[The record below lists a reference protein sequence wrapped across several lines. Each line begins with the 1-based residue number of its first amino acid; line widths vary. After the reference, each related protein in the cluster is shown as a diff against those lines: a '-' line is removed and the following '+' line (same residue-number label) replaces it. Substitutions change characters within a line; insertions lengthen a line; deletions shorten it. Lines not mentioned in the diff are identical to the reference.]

1 MIFSSLLFIFAFLP
15 IVLGVYYI
23 IPSSW
28 KNYFLIL
35 VSLLFF
41 AWGGVSETII
51 IIISVL
57 FNYTLGLFLNRKYK
71 FILLWVGLFLNLGTL
86 FYFKYLTFLISNIS
100 PLFFHTENDSVI
112 VQVALPIGISFYT
125 FQAISYLIDVY
136 SSRVSIQKRIDHLAL
151 YIVLFPQLIAGPII
165 RYHEIKDQIFWP
177 TEWCK
182 SFKHDLLPKWPIRL
196 WKPAILPSDTR
207 IVAFTG
213 KPDPDDVIKGVWPVK
228 RSQFYKKI
236 YKQLKTPKWVLENW
250 S

>member
-136 SSRVSIQKRIDHLAL
+136 SSRVSIQKRIDHMM
-151 YIVLFPQLIAGPII
+151 
-165 RYHEIKDQIFWP
+165 
-177 TEWCK
+177 
-182 SFKHDLLPKWPIRL
+182 LLR
-196 WKPAILPSDTR
+196 
-207 IVAFTG
+207 
-213 KPDPDDVIKGVWPVK
+213 
-228 RSQFYKKI
+228 
-236 YKQLKTPKWVLENW
+236 
-250 S
+250 